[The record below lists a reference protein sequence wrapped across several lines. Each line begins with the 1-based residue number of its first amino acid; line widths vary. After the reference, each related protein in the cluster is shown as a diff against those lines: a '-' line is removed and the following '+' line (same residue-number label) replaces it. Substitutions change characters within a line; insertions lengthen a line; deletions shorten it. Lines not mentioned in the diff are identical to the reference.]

1 MSFSPRAAKKQAAA
15 LTGMGGKA
23 KSDPQA
29 KTLKLLGEA
38 LMARSYRFAI
48 AAFLGA
54 SLLAAPAWA
63 QLTIDFKKPILT
75 AIEAGDAERVK
86 QILLKGE
93 SPNTVDTRGW
103 PILITAVSAGF
114 PEVVAVLVKGGANP
128 EVPDNFGNTALLRAV
143 ESDNTE
149 ISEVLLKSGA
159 KVDVQNRQGTT
170 ALMIAARRGSIE
182 LVDLLLRYKA
192 NVNRADYTGRTA
204 LSFARQAN
212 RQAVASMIQRAG
224 GKE

>member
-1 MSFSPRAAKKQAAA
+1 
-15 LTGMGGKA
+15 LTGVGGKA
-23 KSDPQA
+23 KSEPQA
-29 KTLKLLGEA
+29 KTLKFLEEA
-38 LMARSYRFAI
+38 SMARSYRFA
-48 AAFLGA
+48 AAAVLCTG
-54 SLLAAPAWA
+54 LLAAPAWA
-63 QLTIDFKKPILT
+63 QISIDFKKPILT

-93 SPNTVDTRGW
+93 SANTVDTRGW
-103 PILITAVSAGF
+103 PILITAVAAGF
-114 PEVVAVLVKGGANP
+114 PDVVAVLVKGGANP

-143 ESDNTE
+143 ESENTE
-149 ISEVLLKSGA
+149 IAEVLLKGGA
-159 KVDVQNRQGTT
+159 KVDAQNRQGTSS
-170 ALMIAARRGSIE
+170 LMIAARRGSID